1 MSSNNEILYDY
12 LSLYRQHLNTVQ
24 TFFTLNNN
32 IIIGINNTI
41 SSIRNNNINNR
52 PFNNQNRPIFNF
64 GRPSYPPPPP
74 PPPNINIPPPPPPP
88 NFNMPPPPPSNFNM
102 PPQPSRPP
110 TRRRPLFRNRIN
122 SVGTN
127 TRRRRNSNRNR
138 VFQPFFFNA
147 TIDTN
152 NLRNTLNNSLYDT
165 YPQIS
170 LPREEFDSQTTSNT
184 WENIRNIHNLSEN
197 QICPITRENFN
208 NDTTVSRINHCG
220 HIFTRNQ
227 LLNWFQFDT
236 RCPICRYNLSRENEE
251 NQIIDTSENSVIN
264 NNSINNIDNSINN
277 VDNSMNNV
285 DNSMNN
291 VDNSINN
298 VDNSINNVD
307 NSINNVENQDTIN
320 PLNNF
325 TNLLNNTFDNYTTA
339 DLNHDFNLFSSAIN
353 NPDTINDISENLYS
367 ITNEIANN
375 VMNVFTGLAND
386 NSNNTL
392 PNNNMPYIF
401 NNFQQTFP
409 NNTNFPGTNYNATDN
424 PFSFFFQNNHT
435 TSNVTTSNATTST
448 NTDTETNDINSETND
463 INSETNDINSE
474 TNDSDDIVD

>member
-1 MSSNNEILYDY
+1 MSGNNEILYDY
-12 LSLYRQHLNTVQ
+12 LSLYRQHLNTIQ
-24 TFFTLNNN
+24 SFINLNNN

-41 SSIRNNNINNR
+41 SSIRNNNNINNR
-52 PFNNQNRPIFNF
+52 PFNNQIRPIFNF

-74 PPPNINIPPPPPPP
+74 PPPPPP
-88 NFNMPPPPPSNFNM
+88 NFNMPPPPPPNFNM

-236 RCPICRYNLSRENEE
+236 RCPICRYNLSREGNVENE
-251 NQIIDTSENSVIN
+251 IIDTSENSVIN
-264 NNSINNIDNSINN
+264 NNSINN
-277 VDNSMNNV
+277 
-285 DNSMNN
+285 
-291 VDNSINN
+291 NSINN
-298 VDNSINNVD
+298 VDNSITNVDNSMNNLD

-325 TNLLNNTFDNYTTA
+325 TNLLNNTFDNYTSA

-375 VMNVFTGLAND
+375 VMNVFTELAND

-392 PNNNMPYIF
+392 NNNMPYIF

-409 NNTNFPGTNYNATDN
+409 NSTNFPGTNYNTTDN
-424 PFSFFFQNNHT
+424 PFSLFFQNNNT
-435 TSNVTTSNATTST
+435 TTSNATTSS
-448 NTDTETNDINSETND
+448 NTDT
-463 INSETNDINSE
+463 ETNDINSE

>member
-1 MSSNNEILYDY
+1 MSGNNEILYDY
-12 LSLYRQHLNTVQ
+12 LSLYRQHLNTIQ
-24 TFFTLNNN
+24 SFINLNNN

-41 SSIRNNNINNR
+41 SSIRNNNNINNR
-52 PFNNQNRPIFNF
+52 PFNNQIRPIFNF

-74 PPPNINIPPPPPPP
+74 PPPPPPNFNMPPPPPP
-88 NFNMPPPPPSNFNM
+88 NFNMPPPPPPPNFNM

-236 RCPICRYNLSRENEE
+236 RCPICRYNLSREGNEE
-251 NQIIDTSENSVIN
+251 NEIIDTSENSVIN
-264 NNSINNIDNSINN
+264 NNSINNNSINNVDNSMNNLDNSINN
-277 VDNSMNNV
+277 VDNSMNN
-285 DNSMNN
+285 
-291 VDNSINN
+291 I
-298 VDNSINNVD
+298 D

-325 TNLLNNTFDNYTTA
+325 TNLLNNTFDNYTSA

-375 VMNVFTGLAND
+375 VMNVFTELAND

-392 PNNNMPYIF
+392 NNNMPYIF

-409 NNTNFPGTNYNATDN
+409 NSTNFPGTNYNTTDN
-424 PFSFFFQNNHT
+424 PFSLFFQNNNT
-435 TSNVTTSNATTST
+435 TTSNATTSS
-448 NTDTETNDINSETND
+448 NTDT
-463 INSETNDINSE
+463 ETNDINSE